1 MVIAISL
8 GQNAGITRV
17 AAKAGCMLLRNRAP
31 SIDSVTVTA
40 AEGFEHVD
48 ASAIA
53 VMRWLS
59 ASGVDYVLV
68 GAVARAIR
76 GETDARGPVDIVPAP
91 YGRNLDRL
99 AHALTSVRA
108 QERGH
113 GELIGAAPAPG
124 ATAQVRIA
132 AEMLVRPERWA
143 LRCGEHDLDI
153 EGRPAGSPSYQEL
166 LYEAVRFSVCAEV
179 AVEVAAP
186 EDIEHYDHIRRT
198 GRAPEITVTRL

>member
-1 MVIAISL
+1 
-8 GQNAGITRV
+8 
-17 AAKAGCMLLRNRAP
+17 MLLRNRAP
-31 SIDSVTVTA
+31 SIDAATVTA
-40 AEGFEHVD
+40 AQGFEHV
-48 ASAIA
+48 AAPSIA

-59 ASGVDYVLV
+59 SSGVDFVLV
-68 GAVARAIR
+68 GAVARSIR

-99 AHALTSVRA
+99 ANALNAVRA

-113 GELIGAAPAPG
+113 DELIGAERQAAGPQLRL
-124 ATAQVRIA
+124 T

-166 LYEAVRFSVCAEV
+166 LYEAVRFSVSPEV
-179 AVEVAAP
+179 SVEVAAP
-186 EDIEHYDHIRRT
+186 EDIEHYDHFRRT